1 MSASAII
8 FIKLT
13 SKPITNIST
22 MLQGARLVS
31 VRSILCWVKA
41 ASLLIAIETLI
52 IPSKKVSGAIN
63 TKNVISADSTQYCRS
78 NKILIVCSKVM
89 VRSCP
94 CVSKVMKGKPKVMTK
109 KISEAM
115 A

>member
-1 MSASAII
+1 MSANAII

-31 VRSILCWVKA
+31 ARSMLCWVKA
-41 ASLLIAIETLI
+41 ASFLIAIETLI
-52 IPSKKVSGAIN
+52 IPSKKVIGAIK
-63 TKNVISADSTQYCRS
+63 TKKVINADSSQYCKS

-94 CVSKVMKGKPKVMTK
+94 WVSKVMKGKPKVMTK
-109 KISEAM
+109 KISEAT